1 MDEFGLRHFAAR
13 DRDAVAV
20 IEQNDAI
27 WSRGE
32 LLALAD
38 RTACA
43 FAAAGLEPGDVVAIV
58 APNCAEFLAA
68 YLGGIAAGLY
78 VVPVNWHLA
87 APEIDYLLENSGAK
101 AIVAHARLGEHR
113 LATLR
118 AHAACVRTLVAIGRA
133 DGFRELRELALA
145 ASRPLPNVP
154 EGRMLPYTSATTG
167 RPKGVWHPL
176 SGARE
181 AVRRFVEWHLAL
193 GVELEHDNVH
203 LCSSMLY
210 HAAPLEGARV
220 ALEMGHTVALMD
232 AWEPLAF
239 LDVIERR
246 RVTTT
251 FMTPTMFARLLRL
264 PADARAGRSIQSLR
278 FVVHGGAPCSPE
290 VKRRM
295 IDWWGPII
303 WESYGASEAQG
314 TIASSEE
321 WLRRPG
327 TVGKP
332 IAGTRLA
339 ILDER
344 GRELPPGEIGLIYLT
359 PYTGEPFEYYG
370 DEAKT
375 RACRRGDF
383 VCVGDLGYVDDDGYL
398 FLCGRKTELI
408 ISSGMNIYPAE
419 IEQALSEHPAVAD
432 CAVVAE
438 PHELFGEVP
447 HALVQPAPDAVP
459 GTELTRELL
468 RFLSE
473 RVAAMKLP
481 RRIEYRATLPRD
493 PNGKLLRGALR
504 REVEP

>member
-1 MDEFGLRHFAAR
+1 MDTFGLRHFAAR

-20 IEQNDAI
+20 IEQNRTI

-32 LLALAD
+32 LLDLTD
-38 RTACA
+38 RTAWA
-43 FAAAGLEPGDVVAIV
+43 FIEAGLEPGDVVAIV

-78 VVPVNWHLA
+78 VVPINWHLA
-87 APEIDYLLENSGAK
+87 APEIDYLLENSGAQ
-101 AIVAHARLGEHR
+101 AIVAHARLGEHT

-118 AHAACVRTLVAIGRA
+118 AHEAGVRALFAIGRA
-133 DGFRELRELALA
+133 DGFRDLRELTRER
-145 ASRPLPNVP
+145 RPPPNVA

-167 RPKGVWHPL
+167 RPKGVWRSL

-181 AVRRFVEWHLAL
+181 AVRKFVAWHFAL
-193 GVELEHDNVH
+193 GVELDQGNVH

-210 HAAPLEGARV
+210 HAAPLDGARI
-220 ALEMGHTVALMD
+220 ALEMGHGVALMD
-232 AWEPLAF
+232 VWEPLAF
-239 LDVIERR
+239 LEVIERQ

-264 PADARAGRSIQSLR
+264 PVDAREGRSMSSLR
-278 FVVHGGAPCSPE
+278 FVVHGGAPCPPD

-303 WESYGASEAQG
+303 WEAYGASEAQG

-321 WLRRPG
+321 WLCRPG

-332 IAGTRLA
+332 IDGSRLA
-339 ILDER
+339 IVDDH
-344 GRELPPGEIGLIYLT
+344 GRELPAGEVGLIYMT

-375 RACRRGDF
+375 RACRRDDF
-383 VCVGDLGYVDDDGYL
+383 VCVGDLGYVDDEGYL
-398 FLCGRKTELI
+398 FLCGRKAELI

-447 HALVQPAPDAVP
+447 RALVQPMPGTVP

-468 RFLSE
+468 RFLAE

-481 RRIEYRATLPRD
+481 RRIDYHTALPRD

-504 REVEP
+504 RELTP